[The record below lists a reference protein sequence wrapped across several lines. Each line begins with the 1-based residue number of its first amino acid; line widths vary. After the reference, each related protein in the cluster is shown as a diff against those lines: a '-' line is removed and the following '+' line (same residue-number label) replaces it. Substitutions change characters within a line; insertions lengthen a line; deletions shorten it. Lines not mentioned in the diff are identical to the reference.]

1 MKGTEGGAAENWGM
15 KEEKK
20 ERINHPERRT
30 IPPDWKN
37 SRGLF
42 LTLSLSLSLLLPGF
56 FLIPSFLQRP
66 VISPWFA
73 EKGSNIDVVNYTLHC
88 VL

>member
-42 LTLSLSLSLLLPGF
+42 LTLSLSLFSYQAFSSSLLVFSALLFHLG
-56 FLIPSFLQRP
+56 LQRR
-66 VISPWFA
+66 VQ
-73 EKGSNIDVVNYTLHC
+73 TLM
-88 VL
+88 L